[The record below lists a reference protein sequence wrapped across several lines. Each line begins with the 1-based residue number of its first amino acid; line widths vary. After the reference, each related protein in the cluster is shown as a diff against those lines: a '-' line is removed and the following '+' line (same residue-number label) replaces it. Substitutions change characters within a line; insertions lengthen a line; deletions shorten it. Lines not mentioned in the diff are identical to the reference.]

1 MRMNM
6 DGLLVM
12 DKPEGMTSLD
22 VVRVLKK
29 KWSLQKAGHIGTLD
43 PFATGV
49 LPIAMGEGTKLI
61 PFLPEE
67 PKEYEAVMKIGE
79 ETTTDDLTGK
89 ISKKGNW
96 ENCSL
101 EEIRSAFQSFSGRI
115 LQTPPMFSAVKVDGK
130 PLYRMARKGI
140 EIERKQRE
148 VYLYDLQIQKID
160 LPLIHFYVS
169 CSKGTYVRALARDLG
184 RQIGCGGHLFS
195 LRRIRSGP
203 FTLHQAISMGRV
215 KELSKEEVQRLYLIP
230 FREAL
235 SSLPEVVGD
244 KQLIHKVC
252 HGMGMRVRDV
262 DPQTLPP
269 FKKGQW
275 LRMSSPEEDLVAIL
289 RSELRGDEI
298 YEADPKQI
306 AFRPVRVFRPSCC
319 FSEKERSGP
328 LTF

>member
-1 MRMNM
+1 MNM
-6 DGLLVM
+6 DGLLVI
-12 DKPEGMTSLD
+12 DKPEGITSLT
-22 VVRVLKK
+22 VVRILKE
-29 KWSLQKAGHIGTLD
+29 KWSLRKAGHIGTLD

-49 LPIAMGEGTKLI
+49 LPIAMEEGTKLI
-61 PFLPEE
+61 PFLPDE

-89 ISKKGNW
+89 ISKRGNW
-96 ENCSL
+96 KDCSL
-101 EEIRSAFQSFSGRI
+101 EEIQSAFQSFTGRI
-115 LQTPPMFSAVKVDGK
+115 LQIPPMFSAVKVNGK

-140 EIERKQRE
+140 EIERKERE

-184 RQIGCGGHLFS
+184 RQMGYGGHLFS

-203 FTLHQAISMGRV
+203 FTLPQAISMERV
-215 KELSKEEVQRLYLIP
+215 KELSKEEAQRLYLIP
-230 FREAL
+230 FQEVL

-244 KQLIHKVC
+244 GQLIRKVC

-262 DPQTLPP
+262 DLQTLPS

-275 LRMSSPEEDLVAIL
+275 LRISLPEKGLVAIL
-289 RSELRGDEI
+289 RSELRRDEI
-298 YEADPKQI
+298 AQADPKQI
-306 AFRPVRVFRPSCC
+306 AFRPVRVFRSSCC
-319 FSEKERSGP
+319 FSEREHA
-328 LTF
+328 TDH

>member
-1 MRMNM
+1 MNM
-6 DGLLVM
+6 DGLLVI
-12 DKPEGMTSLD
+12 DKPEGMTSLH
-22 VVRVLKK
+22 VVRILKE
-29 KWSLQKAGHIGTLD
+29 KWSLRKAGHIGTLD

-79 ETTTDDLTGK
+79 ETTTDDLTGP
-89 ISKKGNW
+89 ISKRGNW
-96 ENCSL
+96 QSCSL
-101 EEIRSAFQSFSGRI
+101 EEIRSAFQSFTGRI
-115 LQTPPMFSAVKVDGK
+115 LQIPPMFSAVKVNGK

-148 VYLYDLQIQKID
+148 VFLYNLEIQKID

-203 FTLHQAISMGRV
+203 FTLTQAISMERV
-215 KELSKEEVQRLYLIP
+215 KEISKEEAQRFYLIP
-230 FREAL
+230 FQEVL
-235 SSLPEVVGD
+235 SSFPEVVGD
-244 KQLIHKVC
+244 EHMIRKVC
-252 HGMGMRVRDV
+252 HGMGMRVKDV

-275 LRMSSPEEDLVAIL
+275 FRISFPEEGLVAIV
-289 RSELRGDEI
+289 RSELRQDEMAQ
-298 YEADPKQI
+298 ADPKQI

-319 FSEKERSGP
+319 FSEREYGGP
-328 LTF
+328 LTS